1 MRSRA
6 HKNLPH
12 PPKWLAYEPDQMKKG
27 QLRSQDLIF
36 KKRFRNA
43 LDSIL
48 RMLLEG
54 EIESLISIV
63 TIFVTFRRRL
73 GSTMKI
79 EKNN

>member
-12 PPKWLAYEPDQMKKG
+12 PPKWLACEPGQVKKYL
-27 QLRSQDLIF
+27 LRSQGLIF

-48 RMLLEG
+48 RMLLEV
-54 EIESLISIV
+54 EIEPLISLV
-63 TIFVTFRRRL
+63 TFIVTFRRRL
-73 GSTMKI
+73 VSTMKI
-79 EKNN
+79 EKSN